1 MPVFTSR
8 APEGH
13 PNLIDLMTT
22 DRVAATEFYAGLFG
36 WEYFST
42 HMPGS
47 SPLITATLGGERV
60 AVISEEP
67 SYLVEAGVPPQW
79 QLYLQV
85 DDLAT
90 ASGRIEAAGGTI
102 LAPFAT
108 HMGSTQILVAEDPCG
123 AVISFRNVVGDG
135 DSRVE
140 NEPGALSWLE
150 LVAEEYESTFD
161 FYREIAGLHTA
172 TMPMGDGQ
180 PAYTLFTAGAE
191 SVAGAWPP
199 EQPGTHPHWRVYFE
213 VENLDA
219 ALTIARGLGA
229 ELADEQGAAQGV
241 GRWAVLSDPQG
252 AAFAL
257 LQPE

>member
-1 MPVFTSR
+1 MPVFTSS
-8 APEGH
+8 AAQGH

-22 DRVAATEFYAGLFG
+22 DRVGASEFYAGLFG
-36 WEYFST
+36 WEYFSVP
-42 HMPGS
+42 MPGA
-47 SPLITATLGGERV
+47 SPLITATQGGERV

-67 SYLVEAGVPPQW
+67 VFLVEEGVPPQW
-79 QLYLQV
+79 QVYLQV

-90 ASGRIEAAGGTI
+90 AAGRIEAAGGTI

-123 AVISFRNVVGDG
+123 AAISFRNVVGDG

-140 NEPGALSWLE
+140 DEPGALGWLE
-150 LVAEEYESTFD
+150 LVAEDYESTFD
-161 FYREIAGLHTA
+161 FYREIAGLGTT

-180 PAYTLFTAGAE
+180 PAYTLFTAGTE

-213 VENLDA
+213 VQNLDA
-219 ALTIARGLGA
+219 SLTIARGLGA
-229 ELADEQGAAQGV
+229 ELADEPRAAQGV

-252 AAFAL
+252 AEFAL